1 MKPAS
6 TFFMEE
12 TLGETAYKSFNDFMQ
27 KKKKQNIYLKTK
39 MKIFGTTISDH
50 EKALLQND
58 IKSQIKKVYNL
69 DANDEHN
76 HKADEKKGRYI
87 IGYMILTKFLQMLVK
102 NPEHIHLRQEYSDI
116 YLKLKEE
123 MMSII
128 LDEHSLFHNKDERKS
143 GWKFNLEKLIEEGRG
158 KKPFYLRK
166 EKPKNFYAE
175 QIEKLMMNCQKYL
188 IQCLH

>member
-1 MKPAS
+1 
-6 TFFMEE
+6 MEE
-12 TLGETAYKSFNDFMQ
+12 TLGETAYKSFNEFMQ
-27 KKKKQNIYLKTK
+27 KKKKQNVYLRTK

-69 DANDEHN
+69 DASDEHD

-128 LDEHSLFHNKDERKS
+128 LDERSMFQKEEKES
-143 GWKFNLEKLIEEGRG
+143 GWKFDL
-158 KKPFYLRK
+158 
-166 EKPKNFYAE
+166 
-175 QIEKLMMNCQKYL
+175 
-188 IQCLH
+188 